1 MLERLPIL
9 RGLSVSLLTLSLA
22 WSTPGITAA
31 QGPVGSG
38 DSSVRPMTFLDMQ
51 EFNRPG
57 SWTPSPNGD
66 WMLYSVTDPD
76 WIEDESQS
84 DLYLVSLRDGV
95 PSTRRLTFTTDFNEG
110 SPGWAPGGE
119 WFVFSSNRDEDLSG
133 SQLFMMRTDG
143 GEALQV
149 THEDGGISGYEFSPD
164 GSWLVY
170 RAGEDD
176 LEQLHALAVGDLQGA
191 LNGTASLD
199 ALEAVAL
206 TDEPA
211 GIDQWAFSPDA
222 SSIYFTRPDEILE
235 DEMERWKKG
244 FTVDIQNP
252 VTPLSNLHLL
262 DLDSRDT
269 RQLTSDLGVSVDQ
282 FEVSPDGAWLAFL
295 GGSDERYE
303 RNITASGLYRDAFL
317 MEVASGNVERLSET
331 FEVAESGLTFS
342 PDSRWLAY
350 VAPEDQRGY
359 SMTERKVF
367 LREVVDQGGDFRMLG
382 TDFDGSVGA
391 EFWSEDGATI
401 YFNTGVKVTTQLH
414 ALDTRTGE
422 VRQVT
427 DERAALRVG
436 RDEDSGVY
444 LINYSDPATP
454 PTVFTVASL
463 DDVADRDSWI
473 QLVDANP
480 QVDEMALGR
489 EVEVEWTSSDGRRVG
504 GVLVYPVG
512 YREGTR
518 YPLVVAIHGG
528 PASADVLRFNGGY
541 GAQVY
546 AGAGYA
552 VLKPN
557 YRGSTNYGNAHRT
570 DIVGDYFTL
579 GYEDIITGVDH
590 LIAEGLVDADQM
602 GVLGWSAGGH
612 WSNWILTQTDRFKA
626 ISSGAGTMN
635 WISMYAQSDVQR
647 NRQFYVGDD
656 LLYDNFD
663 MYWDQSPL
671 KYIRNAKTPT
681 MIHVV
686 EGDPRVPSP
695 QSKELH
701 MALKRLDVPT
711 ELYLYPGRSH
721 GIPDARNRLVKSV
734 SEMAWMD
741 HYVRGIGDKFD
752 WEMVLQTL
760 EEEEEPEPRVISDDA
775 SAAPAGVDGVGTG
788 SGR

>member
-1 MLERLPIL
+1 MLERLSASRGPSIL
-9 RGLSVSLLTLSLA
+9 AVALSLIFGAPA
-22 WSTPGITAA
+22 WAAA
-31 QGPVGSG
+31 QSSSAA
-38 DSSVRPMTFLDMQ
+38 DSDLRPMTFLDMQ

-57 SWTPSPNGD
+57 SWTPSPDGE

-84 DLYLVSLRDGV
+84 DLYVVSLREGLA
-95 PSTRRLTFTTDFNEG
+95 STRRLTFTADYNEG
-110 SPGWAPGGE
+110 SPGWAPDGG
-119 WFVFSSNRDEDLSG
+119 WFVFSSNRDEDLDG
-133 SQLFMMRTDG
+133 SQLFMMRVDG
-143 GEALQV
+143 GEAQQI

-176 LEQLHALAVGDLQGA
+176 MEQLHALSVADLSGA
-191 LNGTASLD
+191 LTGAA
-199 ALEAVAL
+199 ALSSVEAVAL

-211 GIDQWAFSPDA
+211 GIDGWAFAPDA
-222 SSIYFTRPDEILE
+222 SSIYFTRAERILE
-235 DEMERWKKG
+235 DEKKRWKQG

-252 VTPLSNLHLL
+252 ITPLSNLHVV
-262 DLDSRDT
+262 DLGSREV
-269 RQLTSDLGVSVDQ
+269 RQLTRDLEASVDQ
-282 FEVSPDGAWLAFL
+282 FEISPDGAWVAFL
-295 GGSDERYE
+295 GGSPERYE
-303 RNITASGLYRDAFL
+303 RNITASSLYRDAFL
-317 MEVASGNVERLSET
+317 MEVATGDVERLSQT

-350 VAPEDQRGY
+350 VAPEDQSGY

-367 LREVVDQGGDFRMLG
+367 LREVADRGGDFRMLG
-382 TDFDGSVGA
+382 GGFDGSVGA

-414 ALDTRTGE
+414 ALDTGSGD

-427 DERAALRVG
+427 DARAALRVG

-444 LINYSDPATP
+444 LINYSDPTTP
-454 PTVFTVASL
+454 PTVFTVESL
-463 DDVADRDSWI
+463 DDVADRDAWV
-473 QLVDANP
+473 QLVEANP

-518 YPLVVAIHGG
+518 YPLIVAIHGG

-541 GAQVY
+541 GSQVY

-590 LIAEGLVDADQM
+590 LIAEGIVDPDQM

-681 MIHVV
+681 MVHVV

-711 ELYLYPGRSH
+711 ELFLYPGRSH

-741 HYVRGIGDKFD
+741 HYVRGIGPTFE
-752 WEMVLQTL
+752 WEMVLKTL
-760 EEEEEPEPRVISDDA
+760 EEAEEPAPKVISDENSNEDA
-775 SAAPAGVDGVGTG
+775 VPGLAGA
-788 SGR
+788 GR